1 MVFNSLS
8 GLSGATLGVS
18 RKDNKDT
25 GNRQKAVKI
34 LPKILYFYKMNNSKK
49 IEQNFIIDS
58 LTNSILNT
66 VSGDSFQTEII
77 RLSKSD
83 LKYITKKKGWSFN
96 WKAEFD
102 EIKKEVYKLT
112 IVNNPSIIQG
122 LLSVTIEQDYVFMDL
137 LESAPFNIGK
147 NKIYEGVAG
156 NLVAYA
162 CKISFQKGYEGYVAF
177 TAKTKLINH
186 YEKTLGAYHFKNQRM
201 IIETQASRVLVE
213 KYFKI

>member
-1 MVFNSLS
+1 MEDSN
-8 GLSGATLGVS
+8 
-18 RKDNKDT
+18 
-25 GNRQKAVKI
+25 
-34 LPKILYFYKMNNSKK
+34 K
-49 IEQNFIIDS
+49 IEQGFIIDR

-66 VSGDSFQTEII
+66 VSGDSFQTKVI
-77 RLSKSD
+77 RLGKSD
-83 LKYITKKKGWSFN
+83 LKHITKNKGWSFN
-96 WKAEFD
+96 WKEEYD
-102 EIKKEVYKLT
+102 VIKKEVYKLT
-112 IVNNPSIIQG
+112 IVNNPNIIQD
-122 LLSVTIEQDYVFMDL
+122 LLSVTIEQDHVFMDL

-162 CKISFQKGYEGYVAF
+162 CKISFQKGFEGYISF

-201 IIETQASRVLVE
+201 IIETEAARILVA

>member
-1 MVFNSLS
+1 MSN
-8 GLSGATLGVS
+8 
-18 RKDNKDT
+18 
-25 GNRQKAVKI
+25 VKT
-34 LPKILYFYKMNNSKK
+34 
-49 IEQNFIIDS
+49 IEQDFIIDR

-66 VSGDSFQTEII
+66 VSGDSFQTEVI

-83 LKYITKKKGWSFN
+83 LKNITKIKGWSFN
-96 WKAEFD
+96 WKTEFN

-122 LLSVTIEQDYVFMDL
+122 LLSLTIEQDHVFMDL

-147 NKIYEGVAG
+147 NKLYEGVAG

-162 CKISFQKGYEGYVAF
+162 CKISFQKGFEGYIAF
-177 TAKTKLINH
+177 TAKTKLIEH

-201 IIETQASRVLVE
+201 IIETAAARLLVE